1 MARDDWRLRI
11 ELEDEEHGPRVLERL
26 GVVRSDAD
34 ELAQELHSSRLAV
47 TQDGDTVFVYA
58 GTSLELERA
67 RALIE
72 RELHDLDVHTR
83 AVAVEHWLAAEERW
97 DDEAPGPDYDEQLL
111 AAGFAPWEVRVRCAD
126 HHAAHELADRL
137 ESEGYGVVRRW
148 RIVIAGCATR
158 EQASDLARRLHGE
171 VEPGGDLVWESLR
184 GHPFAVIGP
193 V

>member
-11 ELEDEEHGPRVLERL
+11 ELEDEQHGPPLLERL
-26 GVVRSDAD
+26 GVVHSDAD
-34 ELAQELHSSRLAV
+34 ELARELHSSRLAV
-47 TQDGDTVFVYA
+47 TQNSDTVFVYA

-67 RALIE
+67 RTLIE
-72 RELHDLDVHTR
+72 RELSELGVDAKTLVT
-83 AVAVEHWLAAEERW
+83 EHWLAPEERW
-97 DDEAPGPDYDEQLL
+97 DDEPAGPDYDEQLL
-111 AAGFAPWEVRVRCAD
+111 ASGYAPWEVRVRCAD
-126 HHAAHELADRL
+126 HGAARELADQL

-184 GHPFAVIGP
+184 GHPFAVVGP

>member
-1 MARDDWRLRI
+1 MARDDWRLRV
-11 ELEDEEHGPRVLERL
+11 ELEDEQHGPPLLERL
-26 GVVRSDAD
+26 GVVESEAD
-34 ELAQELHSSRLAV
+34 ELARELHSSRLAV
-47 TQDGDTVFVYA
+47 THNGDTVFVYA

-67 RALIE
+67 RTLIE
-72 RELHDLDVHTR
+72 RELREIGAHATSLVT
-83 AVAVEHWLAAEERW
+83 EHWLAKEERW
-97 DDEAPGPDYDEQLL
+97 DDEPAGPDYDEQLL
-111 AAGFAPWEVRVRCAD
+111 ASGYAPWEVRVHCAD
-126 HHAAHELADRL
+126 HGAAHELADRL

-184 GHPFAVIGP
+184 GHPFAVVGP